1 MVGEQELA
9 NKRAGGGMRRDLENL
24 LNPDAIN
31 QALRSLPAR
40 EPQLELRTTLRVM
53 ASRERQRRLASR
65 SLTAAVGLWRERFQ
79 LFSENVLRGFALPV
93 AGGVA
98 SAVILFSM
106 CVVPAYPLRAHT
118 TVDVPTVLT
127 TQVAVKGMAP
137 FFGGGDDVVVD
148 VTVDEQGRMID
159 YAVVAGAGAL
169 ANASLRRRL
178 ENVLLFTEFKPATS
192 FGQPMSS
199 KTRLW
204 FRTSRIDV
212 KG

>member
-1 MVGEQELA
+1 
-9 NKRAGGGMRRDLENL
+9 MRRDLENL

-31 QALRSLPAR
+31 QALRTLPAR
-40 EPQLELRTTLRVM
+40 EPQPELRTSLRVI
-53 ASRERQRRLASR
+53 ASRERQRRFARR
-65 SLTAAVGLWRERFQ
+65 SLTAMMGLWRDRFE
-79 LFSENVLRGFALPV
+79 LFSENFLRAIALPV

-118 TVDVPTVLT
+118 TVDVPTALT

-159 YAVVAGAGAL
+159 YAVVAGASAL

-178 ENVLLFTEFKPATS
+178 EYRPGKAATS
-192 FGQPMSS
+192 ITM
-199 KTRLW
+199 
-204 FRTSRIDV
+204 
-212 KG
+212 

>member
-1 MVGEQELA
+1 
-9 NKRAGGGMRRDLENL
+9 MRRDLENL

-31 QALRSLPAR
+31 RALRSLPVR
-40 EPQLELRTTLRVM
+40 EPQPDLRTSLRVI
-53 ASRERQRRLASR
+53 ASRERQRRLNTR
-65 SLTAAVGLWRERFQ
+65 SLTATWRDRFE
-79 LFSENVLRGFALPV
+79 LFSDNFLRAIALPV

-98 SAVILFSM
+98 SAVVLFSM
-106 CVVPAYPLRAHT
+106 CVVPAYPLRAAHT
-118 TVDVPTVLT
+118 TADVPTVLT

-159 YAVVAGAGAL
+159 YAVVAGASAL

-178 ENVLLFTEFKPATS
+178 ENVLLFTEFTPATS

>member
-1 MVGEQELA
+1 
-9 NKRAGGGMRRDLENL
+9 MRRDLENL
-24 LNPDAIN
+24 LNPDAIGR
-31 QALRSLPAR
+31 ALRSVPPR
-40 EPQLELRTTLRVM
+40 EPPPGLRTSLRVI
-53 ASRERQRRLASR
+53 ASRERQGRLARRDLAS
-65 SLTAAVGLWRERFQ
+65 TAGRRDRFE
-79 LFSENVLRGFALPV
+79 LFSNNFWRAIFWPA

-98 SAVILFSM
+98 SAVVLFSM

-137 FFGGGDDVVVD
+137 FFGSGDDVAVD

-159 YAVVAGAGAL
+159 YAVVAGASAL

-178 ENVLLFTEFKPATS
+178 ENVLLFTEFTPATS
-192 FGQPMSS
+192 FGQPMPS
-199 KTRLW
+199 KMRLW

>member
-1 MVGEQELA
+1 
-9 NKRAGGGMRRDLENL
+9 MRRDLENL

-31 QALRSLPAR
+31 RALRSLPVR
-40 EPQLELRTTLRVM
+40 EPQPDLWTSLRVV
-53 ASRERQRRLASR
+53 ASRERQRRVSTR
-65 SLTAAVGLWRERFQ
+65 SLTATWRDRFE
-79 LFSENVLRGFALPV
+79 LFSDNFLRSIALPV

-106 CVVPAYPLRAHT
+106 CVVPAYPLRAAHAT
-118 TVDVPTVLT
+118 ADVPTVLT

-159 YAVVAGAGAL
+159 YAVVAGASAL

-178 ENVLLFTEFKPATS
+178 ENVLLFTEFTPATS

-199 KTRLW
+199 RTRLW

>member
-1 MVGEQELA
+1 
-9 NKRAGGGMRRDLENL
+9 MRRDLENL

-31 QALRSLPAR
+31 RVLRSLPVR
-40 EPQLELRTTLRVM
+40 EPQPELRTSLRVI
-53 ASRERQRRLASR
+53 ASRERQRRLGTSG
-65 SLTAAVGLWRERFQ
+65 LTAVVRMWRDRFE
-79 LFSENVLRGFALPV
+79 LFSENFWRAIFWPA

-98 SAVILFSM
+98 SAVVLFSM

-118 TVDVPTVLT
+118 TADVPTVLT

-159 YAVVAGAGAL
+159 YAVVAGASAL

-178 ENVLLFTEFKPATS
+178 ENVLLFTEFTPATS
-192 FGQPMSS
+192 FGQPMPS

>member
-1 MVGEQELA
+1 
-9 NKRAGGGMRRDLENL
+9 MRRDLENL

-31 QALRSLPAR
+31 RALRSLPVR
-40 EPQLELRTTLRVM
+40 EPQPDLRTSLRVI
-53 ASRERQRRLASR
+53 ASRERQRRFARPSLAAR
-65 SLTAAVGLWRERFQ
+65 WRDRFA
-79 LFSENVLRGFALPV
+79 LFSDNFLRAIALPV

-98 SAVILFSM
+98 SAVVLFSM
-106 CVVPAYPLRAHT
+106 CVVPAYPLRATHT
-118 TVDVPTVLT
+118 TADVPTVLT

-159 YAVVAGAGAL
+159 YAVVAGASAL

-178 ENVLLFTEFKPATS
+178 ENVLLFTEFTPATS

>member
-1 MVGEQELA
+1 
-9 NKRAGGGMRRDLENL
+9 MRRDLENL

-31 QALRSLPAR
+31 RALRSMPVR
-40 EPQLELRTTLRVM
+40 EPQPELRTSLRVM
-53 ASRERQRRLASR
+53 ASRERQRRLATSGV
-65 SLTAAVGLWRERFQ
+65 TAVVRMWRDRFEM
-79 LFSENVLRGFALPV
+79 FSENFWRAIFWPA

-98 SAVILFSM
+98 SAVVLFSM

-118 TVDVPTVLT
+118 TADVPTVLT

-159 YAVVAGAGAL
+159 YAVVAGASAL

-178 ENVLLFTEFKPATS
+178 ENVLLFTEFTPATS
-192 FGQPMSS
+192 FGQPMPS

>member
-1 MVGEQELA
+1 
-9 NKRAGGGMRRDLENL
+9 MRRDLENL
-24 LNPDAIN
+24 LNPGAIN
-31 QALRSLPAR
+31 RALRSLPVR
-40 EPQLELRTTLRVM
+40 EPQLELRTSLRVI
-53 ASRERQRRLASR
+53 ASRERQRRLATR
-65 SLTAAVGLWRERFQ
+65 SLTAMVGMWRDRFE
-79 LFSENVLRGFALPV
+79 LFSENFWRAIFWPA

-98 SAVILFSM
+98 SAVVLFSM

-118 TVDVPTVLT
+118 TADVPTVLT

-159 YAVVAGAGAL
+159 YAVVAGASAL

-178 ENVLLFTEFKPATS
+178 ENVLLFTEFTPATS

>member
-1 MVGEQELA
+1 
-9 NKRAGGGMRRDLENL
+9 MRRDLENL

-31 QALRSLPAR
+31 RALRSLPVR
-40 EPQLELRTTLRVM
+40 EPQPDLRTSLRVI
-53 ASRERQRRLASR
+53 ASRERQRRLTRR
-65 SLTAAVGLWRERFQ
+65 SLASTIDLWRDRFE
-79 LFSENVLRGFALPV
+79 LFTENFLRAVALPV

-98 SAVILFSM
+98 SAVVLFSM
-106 CVVPAYPLRAHT
+106 CVVPAYPLRAAHAT
-118 TVDVPTVLT
+118 ADVPTVLT

-159 YAVVAGAGAL
+159 YAVVAGASAL

-178 ENVLLFTEFKPATS
+178 ENVLLFTEFTPATS

>member
-1 MVGEQELA
+1 
-9 NKRAGGGMRRDLENL
+9 MRRDLENL

-31 QALRSLPAR
+31 RALRSLPVR
-40 EPQLELRTTLRVM
+40 EPQPELRTSLRVI
-53 ASRERQRRLASR
+53 ASRERQRRLATH
-65 SLTAAVGLWRERFQ
+65 SLTASMKLWRNRYE
-79 LFSENVLRGFALPV
+79 LFSENFLRAIALPV

-118 TVDVPTVLT
+118 TADVPTVLT

-159 YAVVAGAGAL
+159 YAVVAGASAL

-178 ENVLLFTEFKPATS
+178 ENVLLFTEFTPATS

>member
-1 MVGEQELA
+1 
-9 NKRAGGGMRRDLENL
+9 
-24 LNPDAIN
+24 
-31 QALRSLPAR
+31 
-40 EPQLELRTTLRVM
+40 
-53 ASRERQRRLASR
+53 
-65 SLTAAVGLWRERFQ
+65 
-79 LFSENVLRGFALPV
+79 LFSENFWRAIFWPA
-93 AGGVA
+93 AGGVV
-98 SAVILFSM
+98 SAVVLFSM

-118 TVDVPTVLT
+118 TADVPTVLT

-159 YAVVAGAGAL
+159 YAVVAGASAL

-178 ENVLLFTEFKPATS
+178 ENVLLFTEFTPATS

>member
-1 MVGEQELA
+1 
-9 NKRAGGGMRRDLENL
+9 MRRDLENL

-31 QALRSLPAR
+31 QALRSLPSR
-40 EPQLELRTTLRVM
+40 EPQPELRTSLRVI
-53 ASRERQRRLASR
+53 ASRERQRRLARR
-65 SLTAAVGLWRERFQ
+65 SLTATVQMWRDRFE
-79 LFSENVLRGFALPV
+79 LFSENFLRAVALPV

-98 SAVILFSM
+98 TAVVLFSM

-137 FFGGGDDVVVD
+137 FFGGGDDLVVD

-159 YAVVAGAGAL
+159 YAVVAGASAL

-178 ENVLLFTEFKPATS
+178 ENVLLFTEFTPATS
-192 FGQPMSS
+192 FGQPMAS
-199 KTRLW
+199 KMRLW

>member
-1 MVGEQELA
+1 
-9 NKRAGGGMRRDLENL
+9 MRRDLENL
-24 LNPDAIN
+24 LNPDAISL
-31 QALRSLPAR
+31 ALRSLPAR
-40 EPQLELRTTLRVM
+40 EPQPELQTSLRVI
-53 ASRERQRRLASR
+53 ASRERQRRLARR
-65 SLTAAVGLWRERFQ
+65 SLGSTIGLWRDRFE
-79 LFSENVLRGFALPV
+79 LFSDNFLRSVALPAV
-93 AGGVA
+93 GGLA
-98 SAVILFSM
+98 SAVVLFSM

-127 TQVAVKGMAP
+127 TEVAVKGMAP

-159 YAVVAGAGAL
+159 YAVVAGATAL

-178 ENVLLFTEFKPATS
+178 ENVLLFTEFTPATS

>member
-1 MVGEQELA
+1 
-9 NKRAGGGMRRDLENL
+9 MRRDLENL
-24 LNPDAIN
+24 LNTDAIN
-31 QALRSLPAR
+31 RALRSLPAC
-40 EPQLELRTTLRVM
+40 EPQPELRTSLRVI
-53 ASRERQRRLASR
+53 ASRERQRRLARR
-65 SLTAAVGLWRERFQ
+65 SLASTIGVWRDRFE
-79 LFSENVLRGFALPV
+79 LFSDNFLRAIALPV

-98 SAVILFSM
+98 SAVVLFSM
-106 CVVPAYPLRAHT
+106 CVVPAYPLRAAHT

-159 YAVVAGAGAL
+159 YAVVAGASAL

-178 ENVLLFTEFKPATS
+178 ENVLLFTEFTPATS

>member
-1 MVGEQELA
+1 
-9 NKRAGGGMRRDLENL
+9 MRRDLENL
-24 LNPDAIN
+24 LNSDAIN
-31 QALRSLPAR
+31 RALRSLPAR
-40 EPQLELRTTLRVM
+40 EPHPELRTSLRVI
-53 ASRERQRRLASR
+53 ASRERERRVAKR
-65 SLTAAVGLWRERFQ
+65 GLTATLGTWRGRFEM
-79 LFSENVLRGFALPV
+79 FSENFLRAIALPV

-98 SAVILFSM
+98 AAVVLFSM
-106 CVVPAYPLRAHT
+106 CVVPAYPLRGRAT
-118 TVDVPTVLT
+118 ADVPTVLT

-159 YAVVAGAGAL
+159 YAVVAGATAL

-178 ENVLLFTEFKPATS
+178 ENVLLFTEFTPATS

>member
-1 MVGEQELA
+1 
-9 NKRAGGGMRRDLENL
+9 
-24 LNPDAIN
+24 
-31 QALRSLPAR
+31 
-40 EPQLELRTTLRVM
+40 
-53 ASRERQRRLASR
+53 
-65 SLTAAVGLWRERFQ
+65 
-79 LFSENVLRGFALPV
+79 
-93 AGGVA
+93 
-98 SAVILFSM
+98 M
-106 CVVPAYPLRAHT
+106 CVVPAYPLRAANA

-159 YAVVAGAGAL
+159 YAVVAGASAL

-178 ENVLLFTEFKPATS
+178 ENVLLFTEFTPATS

>member
-1 MVGEQELA
+1 
-9 NKRAGGGMRRDLENL
+9 MRRDLENL
-24 LNPDAIN
+24 LNPAAIN
-31 QALRSLPAR
+31 RALRNLPAR
-40 EPQLELRTTLRVM
+40 EPQPELRTSLRVI
-53 ASRERQRRLASR
+53 ASRERQRRFARRDLASI
-65 SLTAAVGLWRERFQ
+65 VGLWRDRFE
-79 LFSENVLRGFALPV
+79 LFSGNFWRSIALPA

-98 SAVILFSM
+98 SAIVLFSM

-118 TVDVPTVLT
+118 TVDVHTVLT
-127 TQVAVKGMAP
+127 TQVAVKGIAP

-148 VTVDEQGRMID
+148 VTVDEEGRMID
-159 YAVVAGAGAL
+159 YAVVAGASAL

-178 ENVLLFTEFKPATS
+178 ENVLLFTEFTPATS

>member
-1 MVGEQELA
+1 
-9 NKRAGGGMRRDLENL
+9 MRRDLENL
-24 LNPDAIN
+24 LNPDALSRT
-31 QALRSLPAR
+31 LRSLPAR
-40 EPQLELRTTLRVM
+40 EPQPELRTSLRVI
-53 ASRERQRRLASR
+53 ASRERQRRLARR
-65 SLTAAVGLWRERFQ
+65 SLSSTMGLWRDRFE
-79 LFSENVLRGFALPV
+79 LFSDDFLRTIALPV

-98 SAVILFSM
+98 SAVVLFSM
-106 CVVPAYPLRAHT
+106 CVVPAYPLRAAHT

-159 YAVVAGAGAL
+159 YAVVAGASAL

-178 ENVLLFTEFKPATS
+178 ENVLLFTEFTPATS

>member
-1 MVGEQELA
+1 MEVLGKVSQPPNEGQLA
-9 NKRAGGGMRRDLENL
+9 NATR
-24 LNPDAIN
+24 
-31 QALRSLPAR
+31 
-40 EPQLELRTTLRVM
+40 LELGTPYMDDNL
-53 ASRERQRRLASR
+53 
-65 SLTAAVGLWRERFQ
+65 
-79 LFSENVLRGFALPV
+79 
-93 AGGVA
+93 
-98 SAVILFSM
+98 
-106 CVVPAYPLRAHT
+106 
-118 TVDVPTVLT
+118 
-127 TQVAVKGMAP
+127 QVAVKGMAP

-159 YAVVAGAGAL
+159 YAVVAGATAL

-178 ENVLLFTEFKPATS
+178 ENVLLFTEFTPATS

>member
-1 MVGEQELA
+1 
-9 NKRAGGGMRRDLENL
+9 MRRDLENL

-31 QALRSLPAR
+31 RALRSMPVR
-40 EPQLELRTTLRVM
+40 EPQPELRTSLRVM
-53 ASRERQRRLASR
+53 ASRERQRRLATSG
-65 SLTAAVGLWRERFQ
+65 LTAVVRMWRDRFEM
-79 LFSENVLRGFALPV
+79 FSENFWRAIFWPA

-98 SAVILFSM
+98 SAVVLFSM

-118 TVDVPTVLT
+118 TADVPTVLT

-159 YAVVAGAGAL
+159 YAVVAGASAL

-178 ENVLLFTEFKPATS
+178 ENVLLFTEFTPATS
-192 FGQPMSS
+192 FGQPMPS

>member
-1 MVGEQELA
+1 
-9 NKRAGGGMRRDLENL
+9 MRRDLQNL

-31 QALRSLPAR
+31 RALRSMPVR
-40 EPQLELRTTLRVM
+40 EPQPELRTSLRVM
-53 ASRERQRRLASR
+53 ASRERQRRLATSG
-65 SLTAAVGLWRERFQ
+65 LTAVVRMWRDQFEM
-79 LFSENVLRGFALPV
+79 FSENFWRAIFWPA

-98 SAVILFSM
+98 SAVVLFSM

-118 TVDVPTVLT
+118 TADVPTVLT

-159 YAVVAGAGAL
+159 YAVVAGASAL

-178 ENVLLFTEFKPATS
+178 ENVLLFTEFTPATS
-192 FGQPMSS
+192 FGQPMPS

>member
-1 MVGEQELA
+1 
-9 NKRAGGGMRRDLENL
+9 MRRDLENL
-24 LNPDAIN
+24 LTPDAIN
-31 QALRSLPAR
+31 RALRSLPVR
-40 EPQLELRTTLRVM
+40 EPQPDLRTSLRVI
-53 ASRERQRRLASR
+53 ASRERQRQFARR
-65 SLTAAVGLWRERFQ
+65 SLAARWRDRFE
-79 LFSENVLRGFALPV
+79 LFSDNFLRAIALPV

-98 SAVILFSM
+98 SAVVLFSM
-106 CVVPAYPLRAHT
+106 CVVPAYPLRAAHT
-118 TVDVPTVLT
+118 TADVPTVLT

-159 YAVVAGAGAL
+159 YAVVAGASAL

-178 ENVLLFTEFKPATS
+178 ENVLLFTEFTPATS

>member
-1 MVGEQELA
+1 
-9 NKRAGGGMRRDLENL
+9 MRRDLENL

-31 QALRSLPAR
+31 RALRSLPVR
-40 EPQLELRTTLRVM
+40 EPQPDLRTSLRVI
-53 ASRERQRRLASR
+53 ASRERQRQFARR
-65 SLTAAVGLWRERFQ
+65 SLAARWRDRFE
-79 LFSENVLRGFALPV
+79 LFSDNFLRAIALPV

-98 SAVILFSM
+98 SAVVLFSM
-106 CVVPAYPLRAHT
+106 CVVPAYPLRAAHT
-118 TVDVPTVLT
+118 TADVPTVLT

-159 YAVVAGAGAL
+159 YAVVAGASAL

-178 ENVLLFTEFKPATS
+178 ENVLLFTEFTPATS

>member
-1 MVGEQELA
+1 
-9 NKRAGGGMRRDLENL
+9 MRRDLENL

-31 QALRSLPAR
+31 RALRSLPVR
-40 EPQLELRTTLRVM
+40 EPQPELRTSLRVI
-53 ASRERQRRLASR
+53 ASRERQRRLGTSG
-65 SLTAAVGLWRERFQ
+65 LTAVVRMWRDRFE
-79 LFSENVLRGFALPV
+79 LFSENFWRAIFWPA

-98 SAVILFSM
+98 SAVVLFSM

-118 TVDVPTVLT
+118 TADVPTVLT

-159 YAVVAGAGAL
+159 YAVVAGASAL

-178 ENVLLFTEFKPATS
+178 ENVLLFTEFTPATS
-192 FGQPMSS
+192 FGQPMPS

>member
-1 MVGEQELA
+1 
-9 NKRAGGGMRRDLENL
+9 MRRDLENL

-31 QALRSLPAR
+31 RVLRSLPPR
-40 EPQLELRTTLRVM
+40 EPPPELRTSLRVI
-53 ASRERQRRLASR
+53 ASRERQGRFARRDLASI
-65 SLTAAVGLWRERFQ
+65 VGLWRDRFE
-79 LFSENVLRGFALPV
+79 LFSGDFWRSIALPA

-98 SAVILFSM
+98 SAIVLFSM

-127 TQVAVKGMAP
+127 TQVAVKDIAP
-137 FFGGGDDVVVD
+137 FFGGGDDDVVVD
-148 VTVDEQGRMID
+148 VTVDEEGRMID
-159 YAVVAGAGAL
+159 YAVVAGASAL

-178 ENVLLFTEFKPATS
+178 ENVLLFTEFTPATS
-192 FGQPMSS
+192 FGQPMPS
-199 KTRLW
+199 KMRLW

>member
-1 MVGEQELA
+1 
-9 NKRAGGGMRRDLENL
+9 MRRDLENL

-31 QALRSLPAR
+31 RALRSLPVR
-40 EPQLELRTTLRVM
+40 EPQPDLRTSLRVI
-53 ASRERQRRLASR
+53 ASRERQRRLATR
-65 SLTAAVGLWRERFQ
+65 SLTATWRDRFE
-79 LFSENVLRGFALPV
+79 LFSDNFLRAIALPV
-93 AGGVA
+93 AGGLA
-98 SAVILFSM
+98 SAVVLFST
-106 CVVPAYPLRAHT
+106 CVVPAYPLRAAHT
-118 TVDVPTVLT
+118 TADVPTVLT
-127 TQVAVKGMAP
+127 TQVTVKGMAP

-178 ENVLLFTEFKPATS
+178 ENVLLFTEFTPATS

>member
-1 MVGEQELA
+1 
-9 NKRAGGGMRRDLENL
+9 MRRDLENL
-24 LNPDAIN
+24 LNPDTIN
-31 QALRSLPAR
+31 RALRSLPAR
-40 EPQLELRTTLRVM
+40 EPQPELRTSLRII
-53 ASRERQRRLASR
+53 ASIECQRRLAKRGLSA
-65 SLTAAVGLWRERFQ
+65 TVGLWRDRLE
-79 LFSENVLRGFALPV
+79 LFPDNFLRTIALPM

-98 SAVILFSM
+98 SAVVLFSM

-159 YAVVAGAGAL
+159 YAVVAGANAL
-169 ANASLRRRL
+169 SNGSLRRRL
-178 ENVLLFTEFKPATS
+178 ENVLLFTEFTPATS

>member
-1 MVGEQELA
+1 
-9 NKRAGGGMRRDLENL
+9 MRRDLENL

-31 QALRSLPAR
+31 RALRSLPVR
-40 EPQLELRTTLRVM
+40 EPQPDLRTSLRVI
-53 ASRERQRRLASR
+53 ASRERQRRVGTR
-65 SLTAAVGLWRERFQ
+65 SLTATWRDRFE
-79 LFSENVLRGFALPV
+79 LFSDNFLRAIALPV

-98 SAVILFSM
+98 SAVVLFSM
-106 CVVPAYPLRAHT
+106 CVVPAYPLRAAHT
-118 TVDVPTVLT
+118 TADVPTVLT

-159 YAVVAGAGAL
+159 YAVVAGASAL

-178 ENVLLFTEFKPATS
+178 ENVLLFTEFTPATS

>member
-1 MVGEQELA
+1 
-9 NKRAGGGMRRDLENL
+9 MRRDLENL
-24 LNPDAIN
+24 LNPDAISR
-31 QALRSLPAR
+31 ALRSLPAR
-40 EPQLELRTTLRVM
+40 EPQAELRTSLRVI
-53 ASRERQRRLASR
+53 ASRERQRRFARR
-65 SLTAAVGLWRERFQ
+65 SLTATVGLWRDRFE
-79 LFSENVLRGFALPV
+79 LSDNFLRSIALPA
-93 AGGVA
+93 AGGLA
-98 SAVILFSM
+98 SAVVLFSM

-127 TQVAVKGMAP
+127 TEVAVKGMAP

-159 YAVVAGAGAL
+159 YAVVAGASAL

-178 ENVLLFTEFKPATS
+178 ENVLLFTEFTPATS